1 MVRGES
7 KSPKRNNNKLNES
20 SASSNSTRSS
30 RTKLSES
37 FPEVGR
43 RIKVYKNGE
52 PYDQGI
58 TFVLNMK
65 VITSR
70 IGLVQGAKRLYN
82 LDGKLIKKTDELIN
96 GKEYVA
102 SSGSFIPLPYGK
114 KKVER
119 ESSSTSIRT
128 TIKSRTPSTGPTSRS
143 KSIETLSKKKPA
155 LNGTTFAGNGNI
167 GNGSGG
173 GTFGRSKSQVSL
185 KGKNV
190 PNGHAKIVTP
200 VIVRKNVVKKSPSGI
215 QTTST
220 TKKVATNVGIEKRG
234 SEKASTALAGTK
246 TTAATKVQKKV
257 AKKQGS
263 EKASTALSG
272 TKTTAATKVEKKVA
286 KKQGKKK
293 VKEAKEE
300 ESTVVEHGT
309 AAAGAGAIAVEE
321 EEEEDDEGSEGHS
334 ETASESEEEEEDDNN
349 HQNDMT
355 ESEGSGRPGTAAS
368 KASRRASLKSNK
380 SVKSHHESDHK

>member
-257 AKKQGS
+257 AKKQG
-263 EKASTALSG
+263 
-272 TKTTAATKVEKKVA
+272 
-286 KKQGKKK
+286 KKK